1 MSVAR
6 RIVLVT
12 LGLTASPALADH
24 HGMAMHDGGAGSSLA
39 TGVSLLAAS
48 FGTSFYEG
56 DYEAVVPG
64 AAWSSEHWAAG
75 ANLAMYRLQ
84 ENGRELYG
92 LGDVAVHG
100 QGTLIDAGNIVLS
113 AHGLQGVEYNCEFV
127 QISKATRSPSWA
139 VTAICQEPGYVF
151 PDVLSVTR
159 MSPTQFDLV
168 SVRPI
173 DDESEASGNSG
184 SYYRCEGMVLP

>member
-1 MSVAR
+1 MALRQSLCVSMFVA
-6 RIVLVT
+6 
-12 LGLTASPALADH
+12 AAPALAADDFI
-24 HGMAMHDGGAGSSLA
+24 DGVYLQ
-39 TGVSLLAAS
+39 
-48 FGTSFYEG
+48 
-56 DYEAVVPG
+56 
-64 AAWSSEHWAAG
+64 SEELCAQAKKDT
-75 ANLAMYRLQ
+75 LQ
-84 ENGRELYG
+84 
-92 LGDVAVHG
+92 
-100 QGTLIDAGNIVLS
+100 TLIDAGNNVLS

-159 MSPTQFDLV
+159 MSPTQLDLV

>member
-1 MSVAR
+1 MALRQSLCVSMFVA
-6 RIVLVT
+6 
-12 LGLTASPALADH
+12 ASPALAADDFI
-24 HGMAMHDGGAGSSLA
+24 DGVYLQ
-39 TGVSLLAAS
+39 
-48 FGTSFYEG
+48 
-56 DYEAVVPG
+56 
-64 AAWSSEHWAAG
+64 SEELCAQAKKDT
-75 ANLAMYRLQ
+75 LQ
-84 ENGRELYG
+84 
-92 LGDVAVHG
+92 
-100 QGTLIDAGNIVLS
+100 TLIDAGNIVLS

-127 QISKATRSPSWA
+127 QISKATRSASWA

-159 MSPTQFDLV
+159 MSPTQLDLV